1 MVRINA
7 EEGINVSVRAPQAR
21 VHDRRR
27 NPMSMHPSEVVY
39 LEHDGKVLL
48 VDEDGNGPA
57 QPVKGRTTPSIQ
69 LRFPT
74 RQELEQM
81 GMQYDEKAKLRL
93 RYDEIEYSVIKA
105 YPKIDWPREWA
116 WKDACVSDNMVH
128 PVARDAIYRS
138 IHRLVSKVMVCNEE
152 GMVLM
157 GKVERGHFHGFWTLP
172 GGYMDHDEHPAT
184 GCVRETL
191 EELGLSIVLDDVEP
205 VITQRIFNDEG
216 ISFVSFTYRS
226 TWNGDLSELTLQT
239 EEISEAAWFPPQ
251 KAHDQA
257 VSHFDREALRSLL

>member
-1 MVRINA
+1 M
-7 EEGINVSVRAPQAR
+7 SV
-21 VHDRRR
+21 
-27 NPMSMHPSEVVY
+27 N
-39 LEHDGKVLL
+39 
-48 VDEDGNGPA
+48 
-57 QPVKGRTTPSIQ
+57 

-74 RQELEQM
+74 PGELENLEIK
-81 GMQYDEKAKLRL
+81 YTEKSRLTIRYVDE
-93 RYDEIEYSVIKA
+93 EYIVIKA
-105 YPKIDWPREWA
+105 YPKIEWPRDWA

-138 IHRLVSKVMVCNEE
+138 IHRLVSKLMVCNEE

-191 EELGLSIVLDDVEP
+191 EELGLSVVLDDIEP
-205 VITQRIFNDEG
+205 IITQRIFNDEG

-226 TWNGDLSELTLQT
+226 TWNGELSELTLQT
-239 EEISEAAWFPPQ
+239 EEISEAAWFSPQ
-251 KAHDQA
+251 EAFEQA
-257 VSHFDREALRSLL
+257 VSHFDQQALRSLL

>member
-1 MVRINA
+1 
-7 EEGINVSVRAPQAR
+7 
-21 VHDRRR
+21 
-27 NPMSMHPSEVVY
+27 MHPSVVVY

-48 VDEDGNGPA
+48 VNEEGKGPA
-57 QPVKGRTTPSIQ
+57 HPVKGRTASSVQ

-74 RQELEQM
+74 LREVEIM
-81 GMQYDEKAKLRL
+81 GIQYEEKAKLRL
-93 RYDEIEYSVIKA
+93 RYDDASYTVVKA
-105 YPKIDWPREWA
+105 YPKIEWPKNWA

-239 EEISEAAWFPPQ
+239 EEISEAAWFSPQ
-251 KAHDQA
+251 VAFEQA
-257 VSHFDREALRSLL
+257 VSHFDRQALRSLL